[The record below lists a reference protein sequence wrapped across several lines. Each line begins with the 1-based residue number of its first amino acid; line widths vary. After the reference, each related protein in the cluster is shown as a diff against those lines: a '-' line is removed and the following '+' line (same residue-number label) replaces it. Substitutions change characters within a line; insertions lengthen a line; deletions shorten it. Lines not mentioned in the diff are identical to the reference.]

1 MTGLTAEEK
10 FQFDLEGYLVLR
22 EVLSREEV
30 SELVTL
36 TDKAWPGEH
45 DETGLRRTSNVSQ
58 WGPRFR
64 DLIDHPK
71 LIPYLV
77 ELMGPKFR
85 IDHDYSMFM
94 LRGTSRS
101 NLHGGPSPQYPVGD
115 DHWYRFV
122 EGTIRN
128 GLTVFTYC
136 LSDAGPGDGGF
147 ACVPG
152 SHKSN
157 VISGMP
163 DEVANFERP
172 AHYVTQPVVK
182 AGDVIIFTEALVHGT
197 TPWNA
202 DHERRALLYK
212 YSPGHSS
219 WSSEYYDPADYP
231 GVTEQQTR
239 IMLPPMVGSRPD
251 SVQTG

>member
-1 MTGLTAEEK
+1 MTAMTDAEK
-10 FQFDLEGYLVLR
+10 FQFDLEGYLVVR
-22 EVLSREEV
+22 EVLSGEEV
-30 SELVTL
+30 TELVTL
-36 TDKAWPGEH
+36 ALEAWPGEH
-45 DETGLRRTSNVSQ
+45 DETGLRRESDVSQ

-85 IDHDYSMFM
+85 VDHDYSMFM
-94 LRGTSRS
+94 RRGTYRS
-101 NLHGGPSPQYPVGD
+101 SLHGGPSPHYQVGG
-115 DHWYRFV
+115 DHWYRYV

-157 VISGMP
+157 LLSGMP
-163 DEVANFERP
+163 DDVARFKSP

-197 TPWNA
+197 TAWNA

-219 WSSEYYDPADYP
+219 WSSEYYDPANYP

-251 SVQTG
+251 SVQAN